1 MNEETASK
9 DATQNEE
16 IDPATAKRLEVFKEN
31 IKHPPAMIDTL
42 EELSPAEL
50 LSNPA
55 VAPEMVDDMRD
66 IRGDLTRD

>member
-9 DATQNEE
+9 DTTQNEE
-16 IDPATAKRLEVFKEN
+16 IDPETAKRLEVFKEN
-31 IKHPPAMIDTL
+31 IKHPPAMIDAL
-42 EELSPAEL
+42 EELPPGEL

-66 IRGDLTRD
+66 LRGDLTRD